1 MKIVNFS
8 KDGHLVL
15 ARVNL
20 LQRKEIKKKERTVF
34 ILFKY
39 LLQLMLYML
48 HILVNGDLLNN
59 ALLI

>member
-1 MKIVNFS
+1 MKIRSTFTISYLKIFGVSFS
-8 KDGHLVL
+8 TFK
-15 ARVNL
+15 RN
-20 LQRKEIKKKERTVF
+20 ETTVF

-48 HILVNGDLLNN
+48 HILVDGHLLNS

>member
-34 ILFKY
+34 ILFKH
-39 LLQLMLYML
+39 LLQLMLSML

>member
-39 LLQLMLYML
+39 LLQLVLSML